1 MYAMYDIR
9 ISTALMIQDNITM
22 HRNSFLFL
30 FFSFKVHVS
39 STAGN
44 SMITEIFSEYI
55 R

>member
-1 MYAMYDIR
+1 VYAMYDIR

-22 HRNSFLFL
+22 HRNSFL